1 VISLS
6 SAPVAFLTAGAG
18 GARELRHCWQAVL
31 ARGGEPVL
39 VAAPRAG
46 PGPGT
51 PAGAP
56 GVGQA
61 HVQIAAARPGD
72 YAGLVLIRPYDA
84 GEDAGNPATLQFIA
98 GFFESGLPVAASCRA
113 ALDLARADVIRGR
126 TVTSEPDLRPRVTA
140 AGGAWI
146 DRPVARCGSG
156 AATLI
161 TASTPA
167 SLPAFCDEFTRTFA
181 AGGLTAWL
189 AARPG
194 A

>member
-1 VISLS
+1 VISLG

-18 GARELRHCWQAVL
+18 GTRELRHCWQAVL
-31 ARGGEPVL
+31 ARGGEPIR
-39 VAAPRAG
+39 VAVSRAG
-46 PGPGT
+46 PEPGT
-51 PAGAP
+51 RPFAPEVGRAEVQVTGAS
-56 GVGQA
+56 
-61 HVQIAAARPGD
+61 PGD

-84 GEDAGNPATLQFIA
+84 GEDASSPDMLQFIA
-98 GFFESGLPVAASCRA
+98 GFFDFGLPVAASCRA

-126 TVTSEPDLRPRVTA
+126 TVTSEPDLRPQVTA

-161 TASTPA
+161 TASTPV
-167 SLPAFCDEFTRTFA
+167 SLPAFCDQFTRTFA
-181 AGGLTAWL
+181 AAGRAARL
-189 AARPG
+189 AAPPG